1 MTEQRI
7 ALGISYQGTSY
18 HGFQS
23 QPTVP
28 TVQQALEEAISSVAN
43 HTLRVAPAGRTDRG
57 VHATGQVIHFDT
69 HSERQEKAWVSGVN
83 ALLPDDISVS
93 WMRSVPGDFDARRS
107 ATSRR
112 YQYWILNQAL
122 RQALGHAFVAREHR
136 LLDAQTMH
144 DSAQALIGEQDFS
157 AFRAAHC
164 QSLTPWRCVQDVQV
178 VRREKMVVLD
188 ITANAFL
195 HHMVRNIAGA
205 LIEVGTGAR
214 DIGWI
219 ARLLA
224 ARDRQLAGKMASGSG
239 LYLKAVNYPE
249 RFGLPAVE
257 PQTEADW
264 PFS

>member
-1 MTEQRI
+1 MIEQRI
-7 ALGISYQGTSY
+7 ALGISYQGTHY

-23 QPTVP
+23 QPIVP
-28 TVQQALEEAISSVAN
+28 TIQEALEEAISSVAN
-43 HTLRVAPAGRTDRG
+43 HAIRIFTAGRTDRG

-69 HSERQEKAWVSGVN
+69 RSERQEKAWVSGVN
-83 ALLPDDISVS
+83 ALLPDDICVT
-93 WMRSVPGDFDARRS
+93 WMRNVPPEFDARRS

-112 YQYWILNQAL
+112 YQYWILNEAL

-136 LLDAQTMH
+136 PLDAQVMH

-164 QSLTPWRCVQDVQV
+164 QSLTPWRCVEDVRV
-178 VRREKMVVLD
+178 FRRGKMVVLD

-205 LIEVGTGAR
+205 LIEVGSGAQ
-214 DIGWI
+214 DVGWI
-219 ARLLA
+219 AHLLA
-224 ARDRQLAGKMASGSG
+224 ARDRRLAGKMASGAG
-239 LYLKAVNYPE
+239 LYLKAVQYPAH
-249 RFGLPAVE
+249 FGLPVVE
-257 PQTEADW
+257 LQGDAQW